1 MKRKNPSSE
10 LQRTIKKIAHNA
22 VNKPPDGTDRILSA
36 TATQSR
42 LVLDMQAFEC
52 QPSVAGKKRKGYK
65 APLHQAIDVIC
76 SQLGQPDLESVLE
89 FMGDEEKIDELYG
102 RATIGIHVIEVN
114 SDSGHIHY
122 TQRDGMEKTA
132 SFKTIRNLISQFKT
146 PHPD

>member
-1 MKRKNPSSE
+1 MKRKNPSRE
-10 LQRTIKKIAHNA
+10 LQRTLNKIEHCATHEA
-22 VNKPPDGTDRILSA
+22 PDSRDRILSA

-42 LVLDMQAFEC
+42 LVFDMQAFEC

-65 APLHQAIDVIC
+65 AALHQAIDVIC
-76 SQLGQPDLESVLE
+76 SQLGQPDLKSVLE

-114 SDSGHIHY
+114 SGSGHIHY
-122 TQRDGMEKTA
+122 TQRDGMDKTA

-146 PHPD
+146 PLPD